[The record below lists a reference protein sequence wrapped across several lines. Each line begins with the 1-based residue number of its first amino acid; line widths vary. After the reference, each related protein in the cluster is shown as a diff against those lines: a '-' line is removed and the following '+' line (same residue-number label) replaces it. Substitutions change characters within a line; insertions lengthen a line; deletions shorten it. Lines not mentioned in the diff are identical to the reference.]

1 MKTLTAALVVLAAGA
16 LAEPA
21 VYWNPLADPAAK
33 RVRMTSVPTRGTI
46 KFLDGSG
53 AATLKGAS
61 WDTCRKAGYYPV
73 VRAVVPAGQTVTAR
87 AYVRGKDT
95 FREVLTTVPTPEQP
109 PPVPTIEDELA
120 AIKARVQKLE
130 QAAVTPAAK

>member
-1 MKTLTAALVVLAAGA
+1 
-16 LAEPA
+16 
-21 VYWNPLADPAAK
+21 
-33 RVRMTSVPTRGTI
+33 
-46 KFLDGSG
+46 
-53 AATLKGAS
+53 
-61 WDTCRKAGYYPV
+61 
-73 VRAVVPAGQTVTAR
+73 VPAGQTVTAR